1 MPRTKLPVLVIA
13 AAILITALVHAAG
26 DGPPARGIPYRAHL
40 DLNGVGVN
48 TQIDIAFT
56 IFDDA
61 VAGTPLHTETL
72 LVDVANG
79 DFAVVLGQ
87 NGTALPDAVFS
98 AAELFV
104 AIEVDGTPLTG
115 RQQIWALPQ
124 ATRAGHGT
132 QFTVTGQLE
141 VQGGA
146 VYKGTP
152 PSMTFPDLGLYSGN
166 PNEHIRIVT
175 NNAPIRFFTDGA
187 STDGFGDA
195 AVMQIGPGRQ
205 VSALTSVWGERND
218 TTTAAINATAGAP
231 ITAGTN
237 GVVTVSLEAAINGSR
252 GYCIAY
258 IQTGGTGGFEV
269 AGRAAVHRYTSST
282 GDAHIYYAD
291 ASFPVGAGDRWY
303 VDCVNTF
310 STIERTVWF
319 RPFMP

>member
-124 ATRAGHGT
+124 AVRAGRDDN
-132 QFTVTGQLE
+132 FTVRGQLE

-146 VYKGTP
+146 IYRGPAPDMVN
-152 PSMTFPDLGLYSGN
+152 PDLGLYSGN
-166 PNEHIRIVT
+166 LGEHIRMVT
-175 NNAPIRFFTDGA
+175 NDAPVRFFTDGA
-187 STDGFGDA
+187 TTNGFGDDA
-195 AVMQIGPGRQ
+195 LFQIGPGDEIRAFRS
-205 VSALTSVWGERND
+205 VFGALTSV
-218 TTTAAINATAGAP
+218 TTAAVNATGANP
-231 ITAGTN
+231 MIAGTN
-237 GVVTVSLEAAINGSR
+237 AMVTVVLDAATDGAR
-252 GYCIAY
+252 GYCEAY
-258 IQTGGTGGFEV
+258 V
-269 AGRAAVHRYTSST
+269 RPAGAAAFQLVGRTSVHRYLTNDNHIYHDANTFPVGLGDAWYLNCVNTSST
-282 GDAHIYYAD
+282 
-291 ASFPVGAGDRWY
+291 VVRQ
-303 VDCVNTF
+303 
-310 STIERTVWF
+310 VWQ
-319 RPFMP
+319 RPLLP